1 MAIPKL
7 QAYAL
12 PEASD
17 IPANKV
23 NWAFEPS
30 RAALLIHD
38 MQEYFLN
45 FWGENSAMM
54 EKVVANIAALRRMG
68 YDTKTEMTGHGFRA
82 MARTILHEELGIDR
96 DVIEHQLAHAVPDA
110 LGTAYNR
117 TKFIKD
123 RRMWR
128 RALKVPGV

>member
-54 EKVVANIAALRRMG
+54 EKVVANIAARLLQ
-68 YDTKTEMTGHGFRA
+68 TERHSGVLHCPAERA
-82 MARTILHEELGIDR
+82 ER
-96 DVIEHQLAHAVPDA
+96 
-110 LGTAYNR
+110 
-117 TKFIKD
+117 
-123 RRMWR
+123 
-128 RALKVPGV
+128 

>member
-1 MAIPKL
+1 MAIPEL

-54 EKVVANIAALRRMG
+54 EKVVANIAALREFCKQNNIPVFTPPSR
-68 YDTKTEMTGHGFRA
+68 KSRA
-82 MARTILHEELGIDR
+82 MKTARC
-96 DVIEHQLAHAVPDA
+96 
-110 LGTAYNR
+110 
-117 TKFIKD
+117 
-123 RRMWR
+123 
-128 RALKVPGV
+128 

>member
-54 EKVVANIAALRRMG
+54 EKVVANIASCATSANRTAFRC
-68 YDTKTEMTGHGFRA
+68 TTPPSRKSRA
-82 MARTILHEELGIDR
+82 MK
-96 DVIEHQLAHAVPDA
+96 
-110 LGTAYNR
+110 TA
-117 TKFIKD
+117 
-123 RRMWR
+123 
-128 RALKVPGV
+128 PC

>member
-54 EKVVANIAALRRMG
+54 EEWWPTSPPCASSANRTIFRFFTPPSR
-68 YDTKTEMTGHGFRA
+68 KSRA
-82 MARTILHEELGIDR
+82 MKTARC
-96 DVIEHQLAHAVPDA
+96 
-110 LGTAYNR
+110 
-117 TKFIKD
+117 
-123 RRMWR
+123 
-128 RALKVPGV
+128 